1 MGVRGERGKPND
13 FNTNNL
19 QGAFCKQRGGHHARS
34 TCLSALTLIVR
45 GRRKNRGKKKKKE
58 KTGLPIPCVHAGR
71 GSHALP
77 QPFPMKADKE
87 ETWGQDRAHGC
98 RNKDSPASQTCR
110 HLLCLPPDCFLED
123 AHTFQSSLVVVASW
137 CFTSLCN
144 PTMVFP
150 YVPRTSLGAVLLGS
164 HLSCPVP
171 WVQAS
176 SCSPGG
182 YGAAGRLLHPHKWL
196 RRIRLCMNKSLIIQ
210 FGNLPQATVPLLEA
224 SLTHVKCLAL
234 PAATTGQ
241 MQSSL
246 CAWLFSW
253 PHSAGFQKLDGDAAP
268 VLNSRLQGFVI
279 TKGASEHQSGG
290 RWREAERLW

>member
-1 MGVRGERGKPND
+1 MSPPQWSTGHKGFCNNANTVQGGKGWGERGERGKPND

-77 QPFPMKADKE
+77 QPFPMKAEKE

-98 RNKDSPASQTCR
+98 WNKDSPASQTCR

-123 AHTFQSSLVVVASW
+123 AQTFQSSLVVVASW

-144 PTMVFP
+144 PTMVFSLCTQDKP
-150 YVPRTSLGAVLLGS
+150 RCSAARLPPLVPSPLGASLFLFPG
-164 HLSCPVP
+164 
-171 WVQAS
+171 WVWS
-176 SCSPGG
+176 SWK
-182 YGAAGRLLHPHKWL
+182 A
-196 RRIRLCMNKSLIIQ
+196 
-210 FGNLPQATVPLLEA
+210 
-224 SLTHVKCLAL
+224 
-234 PAATTGQ
+234 PAPTQ
-241 MQSSL
+241 VVEE
-246 CAWLFSW
+246 
-253 PHSAGFQKLDGDAAP
+253 D
-268 VLNSRLQGFVI
+268 
-279 TKGASEHQSGG
+279 
-290 RWREAERLW
+290 